1 MIQDIVD
8 KTNLLDLLERLIVAL
23 RAVSDAAYISKE
35 DQITIDL
42 SNYYTKSEVN
52 NLIGSGDVVLGTT
65 PLTVEGGVWV
75 EWS

>member
-1 MIQDIVD
+1 MVNDIVD

-23 RAVSDAAYISKE
+23 KAVNDAEYISKDE
-35 DQITIDL
+35 QVTVDL
-42 SNYYTKSEVN
+42 SNYYTKAEVN
-52 NLIGSGDVVLGTT
+52 SLIGSGDVVLGTT